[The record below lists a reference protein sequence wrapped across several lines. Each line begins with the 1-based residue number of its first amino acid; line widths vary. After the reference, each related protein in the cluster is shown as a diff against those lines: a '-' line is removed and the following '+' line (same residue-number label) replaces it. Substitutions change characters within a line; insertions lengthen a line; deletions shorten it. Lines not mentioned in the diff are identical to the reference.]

1 MNRIKKDDQVVVIAG
16 KSKGATGKVQQIKG
30 DRVIVAGVNMVKRH
44 TKGNPMTGDAGGII
58 EKEASIHVSNVMLVE
73 DDVRVKVGFRVEE
86 KDGKSVKIR
95 YSKKSN
101 AEI

>member
-1 MNRIKKDDQVVVIAG
+1 MNKIKKNDQVMVIAG
-16 KSKGATGKVQQIKG
+16 KSKGATGAVLRVKG
-30 DRVIVAGVNMVKRH
+30 ERVVIQDVNMVKKH
-44 TKGNPMTGDAGGII
+44 VKPNPMTGEPGGIV
-58 EKEASIHVSNVMLVE
+58 EKEASIHISNVMLVE
-73 DDVRVKVGFRVEE
+73 GDSRVKVGFKVEE